1 MTVLNSVLSQMRVI
15 ILATTPILSNEVSM
29 EPVNY
34 TQQFHKWKVGIL
46 HKIFLLPSKGA
57 PEDDQIR
64 DRTVVGQVVNTKPLR
79 LFFYI
84 TFYIKGIYRCLKIN
98 FT

>member
-1 MTVLNSVLSQMRVI
+1 MIVLNSVLTCVRMI
-15 ILATTPILSNEVSM
+15 ILAPTPILSNEVSM

-57 PEDDQIR
+57 PETDQGL
-64 DRTVVGQVVNTKPLR
+64 DRTAVGQVVNTKPLR
-79 LFFYI
+79 PFFNI
-84 TFYIKGIYRCLKIN
+84 TFYIKGIYRCIKIN